1 MNEQKQK
8 NLMHFF
14 FFMWKLYVAF
24 CRLRHGLQKELL
36 STRTFLVMVI
46 YGMLLWLMAA
56 SKRQRRALGYM
67 LLV

>member
-8 NLMHFF
+8 NLMHVFF
-14 FFMWKLYVAF
+14 VWKLYVAF

-46 YGMLLWLMAA
+46 YGMLLWLMVA
-56 SKRQRRALGYM
+56 SKRQR
-67 LLV
+67 